1 MTNDKQPNALKTIG
15 EVAELLGLPSY
26 VIRFWEAKMPSLA
39 PIKRQGRR
47 YYSPA
52 NVELLGQMK
61 DLLYKQG
68 YTIKGAQQFLAARQT
83 KSELPAALM
92 APRVVAS
99 EDLDVVQQILQQL
112 RNTQQKL
119 AAAIEQANVLSR

>member
-52 NVELLGQMK
+52 NDTSTK
-61 DLLYKQG
+61 
-68 YTIKGAQQFLAARQT
+68 YT
-83 KSELPAALM
+83 ALM
-92 APRVVAS
+92 KS
-99 EDLDVVQQILQQL
+99 HQEKT
-112 RNTQQKL
+112 N
-119 AAAIEQANVLSR
+119 NYSLSM